1 MGESGAGKT
10 TIGKILCGIIPPST
24 GTVRLDG
31 VEISDWDK
39 NELSP
44 HIGYLPQSIDLFA
57 GRVSQNISRFR
68 STDKDKL
75 KKVCEI
81 FQLSNEYAAFEN
93 NIEVE
98 MNSDGYS
105 IPGGLRQRIGLARA
119 FYGDPK
125 YIVLDE
131 PTSNLDSLGEE
142 GLIRAIHEY
151 KKMVVL

>member
-1 MGESGAGKT
+1 MQEKLQLEN
-10 TIGKILCGIIPPST
+10 LCNHPSST

-81 FQLSNEYAAFEN
+81 FNFQTNMRHLKT
-93 NIEVE
+93 I
-98 MNSDGYS
+98 
-105 IPGGLRQRIGLARA
+105 L
-119 FYGDPK
+119 K
-125 YIVLDE
+125 
-131 PTSNLDSLGEE
+131 
-142 GLIRAIHEY
+142 
-151 KKMVVL
+151 